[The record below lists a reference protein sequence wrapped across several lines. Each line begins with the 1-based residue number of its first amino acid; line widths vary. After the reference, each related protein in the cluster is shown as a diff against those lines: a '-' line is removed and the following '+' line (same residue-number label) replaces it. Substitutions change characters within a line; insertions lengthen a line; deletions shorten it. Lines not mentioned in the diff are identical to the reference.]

1 MAMVFFRASPLPRPL
16 REYSEEQ
23 FSQMV
28 RVLELYFS
36 QLDSQTP
43 LQAEFFR
50 GQNFFGGF
58 FVSGVTD
65 TITAAGATQATATEI
80 TTAINNVTVVTAAAD
95 GVRLPIA
102 QPGVQILIRNSD
114 ASDALNI
121 YPATGAQ
128 INALG
133 ANAAFSLAAGLT
145 IQLFSTTTTQW
156 FTF

>member
-1 MAMVFFRASPLPRPL
+1 VGFLLAGSLTLLPP
-16 REYSEEQ
+16 Q
-23 FSQMV
+23 
-28 RVLELYFS
+28 
-36 QLDSQTP
+36 
-43 LQAEFFR
+43 
-50 GQNFFGGF
+50 
-58 FVSGVTD
+58 
-65 TITAAGATQATATEI
+65 GATQATATEI
-80 TTAINNVTVVTAAAD
+80 TTAINNVTVVAAAAD

>member
-1 MAMVFFRASPLPRPL
+1 MAMEEFKAPALLYPPPEYNRQYFDQLVSVL
-16 REYSEEQ
+16 RI
-23 FSQMV
+23 
-28 RVLELYFS
+28 YFN
-36 QLDSQTP
+36 QLDSETP
-43 LQAEFFR
+43 SKAFSYRAEQFI
-50 GQNFFGGF
+50 GGF

-65 TITAAGATQATATEI
+65 AITAAGATQATATEI
-80 TTAINNVTVVTAAAD
+80 TTAINNVTVVAAA
-95 GVRLPIA
+95 A
-102 QPGVQILIRNSD
+102 
-114 ASDALNI
+114 DALNI